1 MRFLA
6 ALLSIAL
13 FGCSNS
19 GSNDP
24 AKEPGREANYIA
36 DRFDA
41 DCRSATAPNPKA
53 AKELD
58 QLCSCSTKQ
67 IRSTIHDGDAR
78 EVTDQKIDRAR
89 TDCLRQVYPN
99 GV

>member
-1 MRFLA
+1 MRFFA
-6 ALLSIAL
+6 ALLPIVL
-13 FGCSNS
+13 LGCGNAETN
-19 GSNDP
+19 GY
-24 AKEPGREANYIA
+24 GREANYIA

-41 DCRSATAPNPKA
+41 DCRSASAPNPKA

-58 QLCSCSTKQ
+58 QLCTCSTKQ
-67 IRSTIHDGDAR
+67 IRSTIHDGDPR
-78 EVTDQKIDRAR
+78 EVTDQKIDQAR